1 MIVLAVTWI
10 AKAGY
15 ETEVAELFRQLQ
27 TESRKESGCRLY
39 QVHTHRNDPRRFFIY
54 EQYDDDVALQA
65 HRDSRHFQEL
75 AVKKLPLIAERQSG
89 DLYQPVD

>member
-1 MIVLAVTWI
+1 MVVLAVTWI

-15 ETEVAELFRQLQ
+15 ETEVAELFRKLQ
-27 TESRKESGCRLY
+27 AESRKEPGCRLY

-54 EQYDDDVALQA
+54 EQYDDDAALQA

-75 AVKKLPLIAERQSG
+75 AAKKLSLIAERQQG
-89 DLYQPVD
+89 DLYQPVE